1 MGVFNQL
8 VVHTLPFVPKSIV
21 GAVSRRYIAGE
32 TLAEALEIA
41 ADLNRRGFM
50 TTLDLLGEDT
60 RNIEQARRTAMEYRT
75 ILEALGKAGI
85 EGNIS
90 VKPTQFGLKVDPKL
104 CLELFRG
111 LIEDARSLGYFVR
124 VEMEDATCTE
134 PTMELY
140 QSLLPD
146 FDNVGVVIQAYLH
159 RSKSDVSRI
168 AGLAANVR
176 IVKGVYVEAESIAYR
191 DADTIRS
198 NFLTPSETLLR
209 AGAYVAFATHD
220 ETLIQ
225 QSFRLVETLGLAPR
239 AYEFQMLLGGQQKLR
254 QTILDSGH
262 RTRVYIPFG
271 TDWYAYSVRRLRENP
286 KIAGYVL
293 RAMLRGR

>member
-8 VVHTLPFVPKSIV
+8 VVHTLPFVPKFIV

-32 TLAEALEIA
+32 TLAEALGIA
-41 ADLNRRGFM
+41 TDLNRRGFM

-60 RNIEQARRTAMEYRT
+60 RNVEQARRTAREYRT
-75 ILEALGKAGI
+75 VLEALGKAGI

-111 LIEDARSLGYFVR
+111 LIEEARSLGYFVR
-124 VEMEDATCTE
+124 VEMEDASSTE
-134 PTMELY
+134 PTIELY
-140 QSLLPD
+140 RALLPN
-146 FDNVGVVIQAYLH
+146 FDNVGIVIQAYLY
-159 RSKSDVSRI
+159 RSKSDVASL
-168 AGLAANVR
+168 AGLTPNVR
-176 IVKGVYVEAESIAYR
+176 IVKGVYVEPESIAHR
-191 DADTIRS
+191 DADAIRS
-198 NFLTPSETLLR
+198 NFLTLSETLLR

-225 QSFRLVETLGLAPR
+225 QSFRLVDALGLDPT
-239 AYEFQMLLGGQQKLR
+239 AYEFQMLLGVQEKLR

-271 TDWYAYSVRRLRENP
+271 ADWYAYSVRRLRENP
-286 KIAGYVL
+286 KIAGYVFK
-293 RAMLRGR
+293 AMLRGE